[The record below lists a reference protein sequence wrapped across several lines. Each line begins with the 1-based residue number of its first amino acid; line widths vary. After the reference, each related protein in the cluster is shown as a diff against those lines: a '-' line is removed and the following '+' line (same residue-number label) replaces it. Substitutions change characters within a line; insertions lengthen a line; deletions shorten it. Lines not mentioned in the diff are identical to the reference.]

1 MSLLNVILAGVAFSG
16 GVLKSGFGM
25 GGIFLT
31 PLLALVTD
39 PKEAVALVA
48 PMMLFTDITALYQ
61 YHYRW
66 DIKYI
71 AALLPSCLIG
81 AIAGAFLL
89 NWFTTITVRRTIGII
104 ALVYMGSELFRKI
117 LFRPSHT
124 PNPLWGLITGIV
136 SGVATSLANAGGVF
150 LIAYLSKR
158 LQKLHFMGTL
168 VVIYFF
174 FSVVKVV
181 MFTGFGILTQQLW
194 LTELYLIPFMFVGG
208 LAGNW
213 VNKRLPEIHFKRFV
227 FVLIIGACIKLAF
240 F

>member
-1 MSLLNVILAGVAFSG
+1 MTLFSVILASIAFFG

-31 PLLALVTD
+31 PVLALVTD

-61 YHYRW
+61 YRYRW

-71 AALLPSCLIG
+71 AALLPACLIG
-81 AIAGAFLL
+81 AVSGAFLL
-89 NWFTTITVRRTIGII
+89 NWFTPPTVRRTIGII
-104 ALVYMGSELFRKI
+104 ALVYMGNELFRKM

-124 PNPLWGLITGIV
+124 PNPLWGPITGIV

-150 LIAYLSKR
+150 LIAYLARR
-158 LQKLHFMGTL
+158 LQKLYLMGTL
-168 VVIYFF
+168 VVLYFF
-174 FSVVKVV
+174 FSLVKVV

-194 LTELYLIPFMFVGG
+194 LTELYLIPLMFIGG
-208 LAGNW
+208 MTGNW
-213 VNKRLPEIHFKRFV
+213 INKRLPEIYFKWFV
-227 FVLIIGACIKLAF
+227 FVLVIGACIKLAF